1 MSSIKD
7 RYQLI
12 EDTITN
18 KNLFT
23 KTPKITT
30 INFSTILKSPNIEV
44 NKTKAKK
51 NMINYEAEIVVGE
64 PELREKKIYKF
75 VRMLIIW
82 VTIRLLEL

>member
-18 KNLFT
+18 KNLFS
-23 KTPKITT
+23 KTPQITT

-51 NMINYEAEIVVGE
+51 IKHIIQTDIVFGE

-75 VRMLIIW
+75 VRMLII
-82 VTIRLLEL
+82 